1 MYVRVNYGVNAGKI
15 IDMRP
20 DIAQELLRS
29 GRASDP
35 RFEKRPEVR
44 PEVTVSSPNPE
55 TGSATRKRRLSRS
68 N

>member
-29 GRASDP
+29 GRATDP
-35 RFEKRPEVR
+35 RFEKRPN
-44 PEVTVSSPNPE
+44 EVTSELLAVPPQ
-55 TGSATRKRRLSRS
+55 SAALSRKRRLLRS